1 MVVHVFPAAKN
12 AALHLPRDIVTK
24 SGCRPC
30 GDGNDEFAPWINW
43 IFCSSKGRYRPT
55 GLPWPSPWVFQGV
68 NLGGT
73 SWKSASLGS
82 FLLRLVGARSPPKN
96 QGLNNKG
103 SQVLISP
110 KKNYV
115 TFGGRGVATARFG
128 VRFFL
133 QMGC

>member
-55 GLPWPSPWVFQGV
+55 GLPWPSPWVFSGCQFGRH
-68 NLGGT
+68 
-73 SWKSASLGS
+73 
-82 FLLRLVGARSPPKN
+82 LLEGCFSGIFFVDVGWGPVPPPKN

-110 KKNYV
+110 
-115 TFGGRGVATARFG
+115 
-128 VRFFL
+128 
-133 QMGC
+133 